1 MGVSG
6 EGAFLKNIF
15 STLNVLICQEM
26 PGKMLQA
33 LFPCKRSIRGETELH
48 IYLVSPC
55 LDSSL
60 WCGRSI
66 NRIEY
71 YCPTSFITLSPHQLQ
86 ARRMLFLGL

>member
-6 EGAFLKNIF
+6 EGAFRKNIF

-26 PGKMLQA
+26 PGKMLQP

-66 NRIEY
+66 NQIEY